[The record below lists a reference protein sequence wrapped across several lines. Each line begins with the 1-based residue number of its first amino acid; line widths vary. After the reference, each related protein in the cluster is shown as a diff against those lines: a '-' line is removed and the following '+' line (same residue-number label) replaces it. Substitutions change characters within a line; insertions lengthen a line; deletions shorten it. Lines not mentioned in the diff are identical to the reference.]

1 MGNDLDLAI
10 ALLGDDDVV
19 AQVVGAA
26 LDLDAVLEELLK
38 GRDVEDLVV
47 GGLRSV
53 DDVLQ
58 ARLVSSQH
66 WTGLSNMV
74 RRPNCDPNVPS
85 WSASGPCQPSSVEEI
100 MT

>member
-47 GGLRSV
+47 GGLGSV

-58 ARLVSSQH
+58 ARLVSSQTLDRARRH
-66 WTGLSNMV
+66 GQEAQLRFRTYLLGLLL
-74 RRPNCDPNVPS
+74 DL
-85 WSASGPCQPSSVEEI
+85 ASLLL
-100 MT
+100 